1 MPLVKETN
9 YICVEGWMRS
19 QLGLKGNEL
28 LIYAIIYG
36 FSQAESQVYSGT
48 AGYLAEWTGQSRRN
62 VMRELASLTEKG
74 LLIKGE
80 KVINGVKFAEYRCAD
95 VTPWGMT
102 NCHGGYDKMSH
113 NKIINNI
120 QEEKESN
127 NINVITKEKVTEEPK
142 KKGFVKPTLEE
153 VQAYIKE
160 QRFIVNAE
168 TFIDYYESNGW
179 KVGKNPMKDWK
190 AAVRTW
196 EQKEKEKR
204 NRYGNQSNSKP
215 YVREEQAFGV
225 NTGEGEELPF

>member
-1 MPLVKETN
+1 MPLVKDTN

-19 QLGLKGNEL
+19 QLDLKGNEL

-48 AGYLAEWTGQSRRN
+48 AGYLAEWTGQSKRN

-95 VTPWGMT
+95 VMPWGMT
-102 NCHGGYDKMSH
+102 NCHGGDDKMSH

-127 NINVITKEKVTEEPK
+127 NINVITKEK
-142 KKGFVKPTLEE
+142 GFVKPSIEE
-153 VQAYIKE
+153 VTEYCRAHNSI
-160 QRFIVNAE
+160 INPE
-168 TFIDYYESNGW
+168 TFFNYYESNGW

-204 NRYGNQSNSKP
+204 KQYGNQSNSKP
-215 YVREEQAFGV
+215 YVKEEQAFGV
-225 NTGEGEELPF
+225 GIGDGEELPF

>member
-48 AGYLAEWTGQSRRN
+48 AGYLAEWTGQSKRN

-80 KVINGVKFAEYRCAD
+80 KIINGVKFTEYRCAD
-95 VTPWGMT
+95 EMPWGMT
-102 NCHGGYDKMSH
+102 NCHGGDDKMSH
-113 NKIINNI
+113 YKIINNI

-142 KKGFVKPTLEE
+142 KKGFIKPSLEE

-160 QRFIVNAE
+160 KGFIVNAE
-168 TFIDYYESNGW
+168 TFVDYYESNGW
-179 KVGKNPMKDWK
+179 KVGKNPMKDWN

-215 YVREEQAFGV
+215 YVKEEQAFGV
-225 NTGEGEELPF
+225 GGDGEELPF